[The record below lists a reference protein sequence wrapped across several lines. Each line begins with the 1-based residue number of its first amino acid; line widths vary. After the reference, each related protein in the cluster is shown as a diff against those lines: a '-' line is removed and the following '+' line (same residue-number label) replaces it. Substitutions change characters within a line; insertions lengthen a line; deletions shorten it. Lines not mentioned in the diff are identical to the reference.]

1 MWFAEV
7 LQTKPLWFDSKL
19 WQLFKG
25 LLPFCCLA
33 LFMTQDSYRA
43 NVSFCTGVAWRT
55 CCLSHIESLY
65 KCCEAFVI
73 FSSGAKVL
81 IQVFFPHKFTKRMPL
96 NFLRLSIIFWIWTLG
111 SEAAGVPQWLAVLPR
126 RWWVRF
132 WPWLFCVVGYSCT
145 FLLCLH
151 GFSVLCPASSHI
163 SSSRSDIWW

>member
-7 LQTKPLWFDSKL
+7 LQTKPHWFDSKL

-43 NVSFCTGVAWRT
+43 NVSFCTGLAWRT
-55 CCLSHIESLY
+55 CCLSHMESLY

-81 IQVFFPHKFTKRMPL
+81 IHVFFFHI
-96 NFLRLSIIFWIWTLG
+96 S
-111 SEAAGVPQWLAVLPR
+111 LPR
-126 RWWVRF
+126 ECLWISSDYPLFSEFEPWVQIQWGRRGATVVSTVTKKVMGQILTLAILCGGIF
-132 WPWLFCVVGYSCT
+132 LHFSLVPAWVLCVVSG
-145 FLLCLH
+145 FLPH
-151 GFSVLCPASSHI
+151 
-163 SSSRSDIWW
+163 